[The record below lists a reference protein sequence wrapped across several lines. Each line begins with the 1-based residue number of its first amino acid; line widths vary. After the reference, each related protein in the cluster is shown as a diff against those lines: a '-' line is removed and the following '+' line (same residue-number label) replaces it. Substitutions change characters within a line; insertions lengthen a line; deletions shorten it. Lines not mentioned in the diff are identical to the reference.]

1 MQLLEPSTVTDI
13 HSYSDE
19 SGHYIRGHLIDTRLN
34 GNNWRIKPPVERL
47 TKILNEQVP
56 DKDFMID
63 AKLLAERKDAHYYG
77 NGTKEDIMRGYA
89 EKSHGKYQKVL
100 GPFSYNDGTD
110 DVYYEFIAKLHN
122 SKAAAA
128 LMEHGSKSWI
138 PFSHSAHIW
147 QTEGPDWE
155 ITDFEFLG
163 GALVDRGAYGPDAV
177 ISKMCKGTAPVCT
190 KSLSASK
197 IDNAIQGVIEDEK
210 TAKIITSLVSKAASI
225 HSSMSENIPNAV
237 SNAPIP
243 VAELKPEPSQSQPPV
258 NQITITAEQI
268 QKIKDEAIAKSELV
282 WKEKVTALETK
293 DKINT
298 LNLVWAKVK
307 DPTVKE
313 ALIKKYQTL
322 ENVDIVK
329 EIADD
334 VLKNLSTEEEKKEE
348 EKPVAE
354 EPTTTAKKSKS
365 ASLELAKEP
374 DIPEV
379 KESKTASQQTD
390 NPAQLINRFIMG
402 GKVQ

>member
-1 MQLLEPSTVTDI
+1 MQVLDARTDLQ
-13 HSYSDE
+13 SYSTE
-19 SGHYIRGHLIDTRLN
+19 EGHFIRGHLIDTRLN
-34 GNNWRIKPPVERL
+34 GNHWRIKPPVEKL
-47 TKILNEQVP
+47 TAILQQQVP

-63 AKLLAERKDAHYYG
+63 GNLLAQHKDAHYYG
-77 NGTKEDIMRGYA
+77 NGTKEDILKGYA
-89 EKSHGKYQKVL
+89 AKSHGKYQKVL

-128 LMEHGSKSWI
+128 LVEYGEKSWI

-147 QTEGPDWE
+147 QTEGPDWN

-190 KSLSASK
+190 KSLAAAL
-197 IDNAIQGVIEDEK
+197 DDEN
-210 TAKIITSLVSKAASI
+210 TAQIISSLVSKAASFQ
-225 HSSMSENIPNAV
+225 HTMAENIPNAV
-237 SNAPIP
+237 SNAPVVP
-243 VAELKPEPSQSQPPV
+243 ELKAEPTTPVQQPAV
-258 NQITITAEQI
+258 NQISITAEEI
-268 QKIKDEAIAKSELV
+268 QKIKDEAIAKSEAI

-334 VLKNLSTEEEKKEE
+334 VLKNLSTQEEEEKKDD
-348 EKPVAE
+348 KPAE
-354 EPTTTAKKSKS
+354 EPKDAKKSKA
-365 ASLELAKEP
+365 ASLELTKEP
-374 DIPEV
+374 DIPTED
-379 KESKTASQQTD
+379 KKSKAASQQD
-390 NPAQLINRFIMG
+390 NPAQLIHSFIMG
-402 GKVQ
+402 GKV